1 MRSPE
6 IKKLIDAVEVA
17 HGTIKPYGH
26 GRDALEH
33 GTCFTVDGVAATF
46 SVHTQDGSL
55 PSDQFSIQIEGIPPG
70 DYIYIAIV
78 SLSTLLELMSLVSGP
93 EDQWPVMGQ

>member
-17 HGTIKPYGH
+17 HGTIKLYTPEPSDG
-26 GRDALEH
+26 H

-46 SVHTQDGSL
+46 SVNTQDGSL
-55 PSDQFSIQIEGIPPG
+55 PSDQYSIQIEGIPPG
-70 DYIYIAIV
+70 DYLYTAIV
-78 SLSTLLELMSLVSGP
+78 SLSTFLELMSLVSGP
-93 EDQWPVMGQ
+93 EDQWPLNWQ